1 MSKSSPSP
9 KRRRPRFQFS
19 LLGLL
24 VAMFVCAAA
33 AAPGYYMTRGGN
45 ENLPQSR
52 LVGMLMILAGPL
64 LLMTLIS
71 VLLSLGGRGDAE

>member
-1 MSKSSPSP
+1 
-9 KRRRPRFQFS
+9 
-19 LLGLL
+19 
-24 VAMFVCAAA
+24 MFVCA